1 MREEYQGPMTDLVHQ
16 KENISILSTEHHS
29 PNYRGFLNLGG
40 IILIVANFRLII
52 ENILKYGFLMYSP
65 EDEFLSIPCIL
76 TYLSNVFPIS
86 ICYLIESKLAH
97 SIPSGTVSWLQTF
110 LQLQVLALP
119 IVSIQQYRVHFVP
132 AFFLLSLTLC
142 VSMKLYSFVAVMK
155 EARESYVTKKYEKLH
170 NEFKAIISKYPNLVS
185 IQDFA
190 YFMFFP
196 TLCFQFKYPRS
207 ERIRKTWLIK
217 RLVEYFV
224 SVTIMLIM
232 IQQYITPLLKNTFKI
247 LEQEEVNYIGLLE
260 RHLKLSLPN
269 LYLWLFLFYSGF
281 QCWLNILAELTRFA
295 DREFYLEWWNS
306 RTLGEYWRKWNIPVH
321 SWLARHVYKPM
332 VAKGYSKKFSMF
344 FTFFLSA
351 VAHEYL
357 ISGACRILTYW
368 AFVAM
373 MSQIP
378 MIIMMDVFKSQLEKT
393 QIGNVVFWVSF
404 CIIGQPIAVLIYSYQ
419 AYTSIKSL

>member
-1 MREEYQGPMTDLVHQ
+1 
-16 KENISILSTEHHS
+16 
-29 PNYRGFLNLGG
+29 
-40 IILIVANFRLII
+40 
-52 ENILKYGFLMYSP
+52 
-65 EDEFLSIPCIL
+65 
-76 TYLSNVFPIS
+76 
-86 ICYLIESKLAH
+86 
-97 SIPSGTVSWLQTF
+97 
-110 LQLQVLALP
+110 
-119 IVSIQQYRVHFVP
+119 
-132 AFFLLSLTLC
+132 
-142 VSMKLYSFVAVMK
+142 MKLYSFGKVIR
-155 EARESYVTKKYEKLH
+155 EARDSFISKKHEKLP
-170 NEFKAIISKYPNLVS
+170 NEFKALISKYPNLIS
-185 IQDFA
+185 LHDFG

-207 ERIRKTWLIK
+207 ERVRKTWVFK
-217 RLVEYFV
+217 RFVEYFV
-224 SVTIMLIM
+224 SVALMLIM

-247 LEQEEVNYIGLLE
+247 LEQEEVNYMGLLE

-281 QCWLNILAELTRFA
+281 QCTLNILAELTRFA

-321 SWLARHVYKPM
+321 SWLLRHVYKPM
-332 VAKGYSKKFSMF
+332 VADGYGKNFSMF

-368 AFVAM
+368 AFIAM

-378 MIIMMDVFKSQLEKT
+378 MIIVMDLFKKQLERS

-419 AYTSIKSL
+419 AYTSIKADS